1 MMGKKIKQ
9 AILSVIILVMLAG
22 TSTSYA
28 SIKIKSVKVKI
39 GLEDF
44 NEYGEPEFEIEAQ
57 NDNYEVGDFVLTSGS
72 FLEIGPGTGPG
83 AEDEGEQPE
92 FIQSQSEEVIYEI
105 EVNAEDG
112 YYFDTMEQ
120 KNIKLSGID
129 SICTKAVRK
138 DNGSTLLLTVK
149 VTGLD
154 KIVGAIEEAGFSS
167 HGLAEWREAG
177 NAATYSVTL
186 YKDSKKLGNMHI
198 TSGTTFDFSPLM
210 KEEGVYYYKVYP
222 LSATDKKGKVVESGR
237 QKVDLQTAKSNNN
250 QYSVIANSADSKWQM
265 DSSGWKYR
273 YSDGTYIQNN
283 WIESEADGAWYY
295 FGSDGYMLTDIW
307 QMWKKKWYYLS
318 EDGRMLTDTTMKDE
332 NEKLKSQSYV
342 PVEQWTE

>member
-1 MMGKKIKQ
+1 MGKKIKH
-9 AILSVIILVMLAG
+9 AILSLIILVMLVH

-57 NDNYEVGDFVLTSGS
+57 SDNYEVGDFALISGFS
-72 FLEIGPGTGPG
+72 GIAPGTGPG
-83 AEDEGEQPE
+83 AADEGEEPE
-92 FIQSQSEEVIYEI
+92 FIQSQEI
-105 EVNAEDG
+105 LCGIEINAEDG

-138 DNGSTLLLTVK
+138 NNGTTLLLTVK
-149 VTGLD
+149 IAGLD
-154 KIVGAIEEAGFSS
+154 NIVGEIEEAGFSS
-167 HGLAEWREAG
+167 PCLAEWREAN

-186 YKDSKKLGNMHI
+186 YKDSKKTGNMHI

-210 KEEGVYYYKVYP
+210 KGEGIYSYKVYP
-222 LSATDKKGKVVESGR
+222 LSATDKKGKVVESDR
-237 QKVDLQTAKSNNN
+237 KKVDAQTAKSNNS
-250 QYSVIANSADSKWQM
+250 QYSDMAYSAEWQM
-265 DSSGWKYR
+265 DGNGWKYQ

-283 WIESEADGAWYY
+283 WIGPEADGTWYY
-295 FGSDGYMLTDIW
+295 FGSNGYMLTDTW

-318 EDGRMLTDTTMKDE
+318 WDGRMLTDITIKDE
-332 NEKLKSQSYV
+332 NVDSREDFKR
-342 PVEQWTE
+342 